1 MAEHLTEE
9 LLLRLPHRQFVFTLP
24 KALRIFLRND
34 RKLFA
39 DLSRL
44 IYAIIKDFYKE
55 AAEKE
60 ISTGMVIAHQTF
72 GDMLRWN
79 PHFHTIVLEGGFD
92 KVGNF
97 VYIPFSGLQ
106 KMTECFRR
114 KVIILFLKNDLITK
128 NFAKNLLSWRNSG
141 FFNR

>member
-9 LLLRLPHRQFVFTLP
+9 VLLKLPHRQFVFTLP

-79 PHFHTIVLEGGFD
+79 PHFHIG
-92 KVGNF
+92 
-97 VYIPFSGLQ
+97 
-106 KMTECFRR
+106 
-114 KVIILFLKNDLITK
+114 
-128 NFAKNLLSWRNSG
+128 
-141 FFNR
+141 